1 MRTENNSTESSKIS
15 NDFFKDCKTL
25 SDFDKLFA
33 NLFKQGVEAL
43 LQGELDYH
51 LGYNKN
57 KKRQIEQKNSRN
69 GYYDKTV
76 KTENLG
82 NILLS
87 IPRDRNAS
95 FEPQIIPKGQRMSNR
110 IEDLVVSMYGKGLT
124 TSDISELI
132 KDSYGVELSGTTIS
146 NITNRVLES
155 IKEWQNRPLDPIYMV
170 FWMDGIRLRIRQD
183 GQYSHQCAY
192 IIIGLK
198 TDGTKE
204 VLGIWI
210 SETESASFWL
220 KVLTDLKARGV
231 QDVCISCSDNLTG
244 LTEAIQTVFPKVL
257 TQLCIVHQIRNS
269 CKHVSYKD
277 RKEFCKELKNIYGAV
292 SKDMATQALDNFEK
306 KWNLKY
312 EYAIKSWKENWE
324 HLTRYFNLPLEI
336 RKVIYTTN
344 TIENMNRGIRKYTKT
359 KIQFVDKQSATKA
372 IFLAIQNIEKSW
384 QKPIQNWG
392 YILHQF
398 IIIFAERL
406 TKFLD
411 N

>member
-1 MRTENNSTESSKIS
+1 
-15 NDFFKDCKTL
+15 
-25 SDFDKLFA
+25 
-33 NLFKQGVEAL
+33 
-43 LQGELDYH
+43 
-51 LGYNKN
+51 
-57 KKRQIEQKNSRN
+57 
-69 GYYDKTV
+69 
-76 KTENLG
+76 
-82 NILLS
+82 
-87 IPRDRNAS
+87 
-95 FEPQIIPKGQRMSNR
+95 MSNR

>member
-1 MRTENNSTESSKIS
+1 MT
-15 NDFFKDCKTL
+15 
-25 SDFDKLFA
+25 
-33 NLFKQGVEAL
+33 
-43 LQGELDYH
+43 
-51 LGYNKN
+51 
-57 KKRQIEQKNSRN
+57 
-69 GYYDKTV
+69 
-76 KTENLG
+76 
-82 NILLS
+82 
-87 IPRDRNAS
+87 
-95 FEPQIIPKGQRMSNR
+95 
-110 IEDLVVSMYGKGLT
+110 
-124 TSDISELI
+124 
-132 KDSYGVELSGTTIS
+132 
-146 NITNRVLES
+146 
-155 IKEWQNRPLDPIYMV
+155 
-170 FWMDGIRLRIRQD
+170 
-183 GQYSHQCAY
+183 
-192 IIIGLK
+192 IIGLK

-324 HLTRYFNLPLEI
+324 HLTRYFDLPLEI